1 VSHAIITKLQ
11 AFQVIK
17 ICEVARQF
25 LDENMFIVCADELDA
40 VKSRL
45 LEEGD
50 EIKIR
55 QKAGSFQLTA
65 HKNGYYMNLKF
76 SVTDDYPQSNVKS
89 VQLCREFVLNFLI
102 IV

>member
-1 VSHAIITKLQ
+1 MFKKVVQLCS
-11 AFQVIK
+11 FQVIQ
-17 ICEVARQF
+17 ICKVARQF

-40 VKSRL
+40 VKSKL

-50 EIKIR
+50 EIKIK

-76 SVTDDYPQSNVKS
+76 SVTDDYPETNAKLVSSQ
-89 VQLCREFVLNFLI
+89 I
-102 IV
+102 IKYVSAMN